1 MLRNRITASE
11 MMAIYEPQLVA
22 AAASIPSGATT
33 LSDIPIGEPSAV
45 STPVSTTESAVDAA
59 DRKTI
64 LEALIKMSEYLLTHP
79 KMVEREPVIK
89 IAEPIMVR
97 RANQILEML
106 QVYPELRMGV
116 SVDGTD
122 VLNAIADVAA
132 HMLAY
137 PEIARTEGRMEE
149 MAMLDLVV
157 EMVEL
162 LEEHLAAGTLALSE
176 EVLGLVRRKKAV
188 VDAREEGAMPTAAT
202 DLETEK
208 LERQVIS
215 SGH

>member
-1 MLRNRITASE
+1 MLRNRTTASE

-33 LSDIPIGEPSAV
+33 FSDIPISEPSAV
-45 STPVSTTESAVDAA
+45 PIPVPATESAVDTA
-59 DRKTI
+59 DRQTI
-64 LEALIKMSEYLLTHP
+64 LEAIIKMSEYLLTHP
-79 KMVEREPVIK
+79 KMVEREPVIR

-97 RANQILEML
+97 HANQILEML
-106 QVYPELRMGV
+106 QLYPELRMGV

-137 PEIARTEGRMEE
+137 PEMARTEGRVED

-157 EMVEL
+157 EMVGL
-162 LEEHLAAGTLALSE
+162 LEEHPAAGTLALSG
-176 EVLGLVRRKKAV
+176 EVLELVKRKTAV
-188 VDAREEGAMPTAAT
+188 VEASEEGATSTAAT
-202 DLETEK
+202 DLEAEK